1 MSEAVSTPPQR
12 STRALAPDLARGV
25 MLLFIAFANVSWY
38 LWGHPT
44 VASSLHP
51 ADGTGLDRALQVAMT
66 ILVDMRIYPMFA
78 FLFGYGMVQFTNSR
92 LAAGLT
98 RKQTRRMLRR
108 RHWAMILFGLVHA
121 ALLFV
126 GDILGA
132 YGLTGL
138 ILVAIFFERKDKT
151 LRIWVTV
158 FVCLIA
164 ASAAM
169 TLIGG
174 LLTTPDQAGA
184 GVGFGLGD
192 GRNQIS
198 GQHDYLAAVVS
209 RLAMWVLMVFAQGL
223 FMPAIPICVMLGWL
237 AARHRLLEDAD
248 RHRRALVTIAAVG
261 IPLGWLGGL
270 PHALHLVKVIPDE
283 QAPWM
288 FMGVAQFSGMLAGVG
303 YAALVALVAAS
314 LSHGGAAVRA
324 VAAVGKRSLSCYL
337 FQSVVFAPLL
347 CAWGL
352 GVGAKINTAGA
363 LAIAAA
369 TWTLSL
375 AAAYWMENRNMR
387 GPAEMVL
394 RRFTYGRDVIERSA
408 VTSGAAAPRDTD
420 CHDPHSAA
428 S

>member
-1 MSEAVSTPPQR
+1 MSQTVSTAPQR
-12 STRALAPDLARGV
+12 GTRALAPDLARGV
-25 MLLFIAFANVSWY
+25 MLLFIACANVSWY
-38 LWGHPT
+38 LWGHPAA
-44 VASSLHP
+44 ASSLHP
-51 ADGTGLDRALQVAMT
+51 TDGTPLDRALQVAMT
-66 ILVDMRIYPMFA
+66 IFVDMRIYPMFA

-138 ILVAIFFERKDKT
+138 ILVAIFFERRDKT

-158 FVCLIA
+158 FVCLMA
-164 ASAAM
+164 VSAAM

-174 LLTTPDQAGA
+174 LLTPPGQTGA
-184 GVGFGLGD
+184 DFGLGD

-198 GQHDYLAAVVS
+198 GQPEYLVAAVS

-223 FMPAIPICVMLGWL
+223 FMPAIPISVMLGWL
-237 AARHRLLEDAD
+237 AARHRLLEDPV
-248 RHRRALVTIAAVG
+248 RNRRALITIAAVG

-270 PHALHLVKVIPDE
+270 PHALQLLKVIPDE

-288 FMGVAQFSGMLAGVG
+288 FMGVAQFTGMLAGVG
-303 YAALVALVAAS
+303 YAALVALIAAN
-314 LSHGGAAVRA
+314 LSRGGAGVRA

-352 GVGAKINTAGA
+352 GLGAKINTAGA

-369 TWTLSL
+369 TWTVSL
-375 AAAYWMENRNMR
+375 AAAYWMERRNMR
-387 GPAEMVL
+387 GPAEKVL
-394 RRFTYGRDVIERSA
+394 RRLTYGRETTEQGA
-408 VTSGAAAPRDTD
+408 VPSGAAAP
-420 CHDPHSAA
+420 
-428 S
+428 